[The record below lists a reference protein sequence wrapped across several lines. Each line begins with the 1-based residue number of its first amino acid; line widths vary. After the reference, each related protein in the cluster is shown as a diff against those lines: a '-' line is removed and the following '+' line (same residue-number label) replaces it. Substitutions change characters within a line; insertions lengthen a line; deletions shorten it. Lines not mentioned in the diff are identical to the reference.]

1 MRLGALSAM
10 AEGGT
15 LVHPAEAATLV
26 TEDGPVTLLLRLAA
40 EDEQVHRLV
49 GKSRHQWP
57 VLRARRRG

>member
-10 AEGGT
+10 AAGGT

-26 TEDGPVTLLLRLAA
+26 TEDGLVVLLLRLAA
-40 EDEQVHRLV
+40 EDEQMHRLV

>member
-26 TEDGPVTLLLRLAA
+26 TEDGLATLLL
-40 EDEQVHRLV
+40 RLV
-49 GKSRHQWP
+49 GKSRHHWP
-57 VLRARRRG
+57 VLLARRRG